1 MESGIVSGLGRGA
14 EGEEWRVES
23 TVEWS
28 GAWIVENGVRR
39 MESGVSSSS
48 VLCII
53 SCVAHFTYANCVS
66 RAH

>member
-23 TVEWS
+23 TVES
-28 GAWIVENGVRR
+28 GVERGEWIVENGVRR
-39 MESGVSSSS
+39 MESWVSSSS

-53 SCVAHFTYANCVS
+53 SCVKHFT
-66 RAH
+66 